1 MEYLD
6 NIEDEYVAIGE
17 GNSPSVAKPKEDG
30 DDGEAIFQEP
40 EPEPI
45 YEPCDM
51 RSTLYSLQP
60 KALNDVNDFIQLP
73 STRPFLVKKIPNSN
87 LVLVVVNVLM
97 PSRSVR
103 LTTEPVRITNY
114 DTEFPCYKLN
124 MSFYERRRIEEC
136 YTQDENV
143 SQSKLSWCNLFDI
156 YIYMYYLSLGGTVH
170 LLRQSLAAGIDAS
183 AAAADHNFDVLL
195 DALLYASLV
204 YRTYTTIY
212 MYIYMHICYIY
223 IYTYVL
229 LRSVCFLDCKLLCST
244 ILVECL
250 TTTTKPET
258 N

>member
-6 NIEDEYVAIGE
+6 NIEDEYVAVGE
-17 GNSPSVAKPKEDG
+17 GNSPSVAKPKDDG

-45 YEPCDM
+45 YEACDM

-103 LTTEPVRITNY
+103 LTTEPVRITSY

-143 SQSKLSWCNLFDI
+143 SKAKLPMSFIL
-156 YIYMYYLSLGGTVH
+156 YLCFILTRRNCSPI
-170 LLRQSLAAGIDAS
+170 AA
-183 AAAADHNFDVLL
+183 
-195 DALLYASLV
+195 
-204 YRTYTTIY
+204 
-212 MYIYMHICYIY
+212 
-223 IYTYVL
+223 
-229 LRSVCFLDCKLLCST
+229 
-244 ILVECL
+244 
-250 TTTTKPET
+250 KPRGWD
-258 N
+258 

>member
-143 SQSKLSWCNLFDI
+143 SKAGLTRYNLY
-156 YIYMYYLSLGGTVH
+156 YILSLP
-170 LLRQSLAAGIDAS
+170 RRNCSPIAA
-183 AAAADHNFDVLL
+183 
-195 DALLYASLV
+195 
-204 YRTYTTIY
+204 
-212 MYIYMHICYIY
+212 
-223 IYTYVL
+223 
-229 LRSVCFLDCKLLCST
+229 
-244 ILVECL
+244 
-250 TTTTKPET
+250 KPRGWD
-258 N
+258 